1 MKRKRWREGGQKRRK
16 EADMS
21 LYVAVRVPVQILP
34 VVDPLFGVMAAA
46 LMRCEVTL
54 KLIHLIRHL

>member
-1 MKRKRWREGGQKRRK
+1 
-16 EADMS
+16 MS

-46 LMRCEVTL
+46 LMPCEVTL
-54 KLIHLIRHL
+54 KLIHLIRRL